1 MKHITLTAISIFT
14 ISVCAFAQFPPPD
27 TMWTGLYTYGYQA
40 FGYSVEQTDDGGFI
54 ACGTTHIGFVQHPY
68 LIKTDGNGNLEW
80 ERTYPAEVG
89 AGLYEVHQLRN
100 GGYITAGY
108 LIDYSGDGQNY
119 LIKTDSF
126 GDTLWTKIY
135 GTEESN
141 DAFSVQETLDGGYIV
156 AGFLHFTPSNLA
168 YIHLLKTN
176 SDGDSLWMKIYDHT
190 YGRVESV
197 IENSDGDYLM
207 AGHAWIEGASWVD
220 PILIKTDQNGDT
232 IWTRLYGGEY
242 SDAFRSVK
250 QTSDGGYILT
260 GNSGTDTGDY
270 DFYLVKTDSEG
281 DTLWTRTY
289 GGDEDE
295 VGYCVDQTHDGGY
308 IITGRTSSYGFGNRD
323 LYVVRTDEIGDTL
336 WTTTFGGD
344 DYDWGRSIQQTDD
357 GGFIICGDTKSFGT
371 GEVHN
376 LWLIRLEAENFPVIR
391 DLMINISGLDVILR
405 WREMNLA
412 EEYRIYRSDTP
423 YFEVTGMTPISVQTE
438 NSFVD
443 PGAAGGRYFYRV
455 TVVY

>member
-89 AGLYEVHQLRN
+89 AGLYSVRQIRT
-100 GGYITAGY
+100 GGFITVGSISTFAPG
-108 LIDYSGDGQNY
+108 GPMY
-119 LIKTDSF
+119 LIKISDY
-126 GDTLWTKIY
+126 GDTIWTRTY
-135 GTEESN
+135 GTN
-141 DAFSVQETLDGGYIV
+141 DMNEAFAVDETFDGCYIIAGYDYQPQV
-156 AGFLHFTPSNLA
+156 FNHH
-168 YIHLLKTN
+168 IHLLKVN
-176 SDGDSLWMKIYDHT
+176 ADGDSLWMKIYDHI
-190 YGRVESV
+190 YGKAFSV
-197 IENSDGDYLM
+197 IENNDGDYLI
-207 AGHAWIEGASWVD
+207 AGYAWTEGASWAD
-220 PILIKTDQNGDT
+220 PILIKTDQYGDT

-357 GGFIICGDTKSFGT
+357 GGFIICGETESFGT
-371 GEVHN
+371 GEVDN
-376 LWLIRLEAENFPVIR
+376 LWLIRLEAEDFPVIR
-391 DLMINISGLDVILR
+391 DLTINVSGIDVILR
-405 WREMNLA
+405 WEEMNLA

-423 YFEVTGMTPISVQTE
+423 YFDVTGMTPISVQTE
-438 NSFVD
+438 NAFID
-443 PGAAGGRYFYRV
+443 PGAAGDGYFYRV